1 MDTQDSFSGAL
12 DSNLGLYDD
21 AATSNFEARLA
32 TSDSMDVEPE
42 VASTSV
48 RIHATFGMEEEDT
61 EPSIDKD
68 AYEDDEDD
76 DEDVLEDDL
85 SLLMRSWVN
94 ERSSP
99 EILEYEGA
107 TIENL
112 MELVDFQT
120 QKMATQQAALAN
132 ILKMDVDRVKYLVR
146 SYLRTRLSKIEE
158 HARHY
163 IKETM
168 YRERLSQNELE
179 YAKGYVELDERHVRR
194 SFLDQLPPHL
204 RGLEDVTAEGLE
216 MVSKPD
222 LDAAAFCRVRATVGE
237 FQFEPSEAPIVMRRN
252 NIFITRYSIIRN
264 LLEDGKVELI

>member
-12 DSNLGLYDD
+12 NSNLGLYDD
-21 AATSNFEARLA
+21 AERSDFEARLA
-32 TSDSMDVEPE
+32 SDSMDVEPE
-42 VASTSV
+42 GAHTSV
-48 RIHATFGMEEEDT
+48 KIHATFGTQDEET
-61 EPSIDKD
+61 D
-68 AYEDDEDD
+68 AEHGIANDAHEDD
-76 DEDVLEDDL
+76 DEDDVMEDDL
-85 SLLMRSWVN
+85 SILMRSWVN

-99 EILEYEGA
+99 ELLEYEGA

-120 QKMATQQAALAN
+120 QKMATQPAALAN

-163 IKETM
+163 TKEAL

-179 YAKGYVELDERHVRR
+179 YAKGYVELEERHVRR

-204 RGLEDVTAEGLE
+204 RGLEDVAAEGLA
-216 MVSKPD
+216 MISKPD
-222 LDAAAFCRVRATVGE
+222 LDAAIFCRVRATVGE
-237 FQFEPSEAPIVMRRN
+237 FQFEPSEAPIVMKRN

>member
-1 MDTQDSFSGAL
+1 MDTQDSLSGGL
-12 DSNLGLYDD
+12 DSNLGLYDAD
-21 AATSNFEARLA
+21 ASNFDARLA
-32 TSDSMDVEPE
+32 SDSMDVEDGGG
-42 VASTSV
+42 ARSSTRVDGNFGADDSDQAL
-48 RIHATFGMEEEDT
+48 ATG
-61 EPSIDKD
+61 
-68 AYEDDEDD
+68 DEDEGDGD
-76 DEDVLEDDL
+76 DGDAATDDDL
-85 SLLMRSWVN
+85 SVLMRAWVN

-107 TIENL
+107 AMENL

-120 QKMATQQAALAN
+120 QKMATQPSALGN
-132 ILKMDVDRVKYLVR
+132 ILKMDADRVKYLVR

-163 IKETM
+163 IKDVQ

-179 YAKGYVELDERHVRR
+179 YAKGYVELEERHARR

-204 RGLEDVTAEGLE
+204 RGLDDVTADGLE

-222 LDAAAFCRVRATVGE
+222 LEAAVFCRVRSTVGE
-237 FQFEPSEAPIVMRRN
+237 FQFEASEAPIVMKRN

-264 LLEDGKVELI
+264 LLEDGK

>member
-12 DSNLGLYDD
+12 DSNLGLYDAD
-21 AATSNFEARLA
+21 SSNFEARLA
-32 TSDSMDVEPE
+32 ASDSMDVEPQ
-42 VASTSV
+42 APSTSV
-48 RIHATFGMEEEDT
+48 RIHTTFGAEEEEEPALDQEEEEED
-61 EPSIDKD
+61 
-68 AYEDDEDD
+68 
-76 DEDVLEDDL
+76 DVEEDDL
-85 SLLMRSWVN
+85 SLLLRAWVN

-107 TIENL
+107 TLENL

-163 IKETM
+163 VKDTM

-179 YAKGYVELDERHVRR
+179 YAKGYVELEERHVRR

-204 RGLEDVTAEGLE
+204 RGLEDVAAEGLE

-222 LDAAAFCRVRATVGE
+222 LDAAVFCRVRTTVGE

-264 LLEDGKVELI
+264 LLEDDKVELI

>member
-32 TSDSMDVEPE
+32 ASDSMDVEPE

-48 RIHATFGMEEEDT
+48 RIHATFGMEEDDT
-61 EPSIDKD
+61 EPGIDKD
-68 AYEDDEDD
+68 AHEDDEDD

-132 ILKMDVDRVKYLVR
+132 ILKMDVDRVKY
-146 SYLRTRLSKIEE
+146 
-158 HARHY
+158 
-163 IKETM
+163 
-168 YRERLSQNELE
+168 
-179 YAKGYVELDERHVRR
+179 VELDERHVRR

-222 LDAAAFCRVRATVGE
+222 LDAAVFCRVRATVGE
-237 FQFEPSEAPIVMRRN
+237 FQFEP
-252 NIFITRYSIIRN
+252 RN

>member
-21 AATSNFEARLA
+21 ADTSNFEARLA
-32 TSDSMDVEPE
+32 ASDSMDVEPE

-48 RIHATFGMEEEDT
+48 RIHTTFGAEEDDA
-61 EPSIDKD
+61 ELNIDKE
-68 AYEDDEDD
+68 ADEDEGD
-76 DEDVLEDDL
+76 DEDVAEDDL
-85 SLLMRSWVN
+85 SVLMRSWVN

-120 QKMATQQAALAN
+120 QKMATQQAAIAN

-163 IKETM
+163 IKDPI

-179 YAKGYVELDERHVRR
+179 YAKGFVELEERHVRR

-204 RGLEDVTAEGLE
+204 RGLEDVAAEGLE

-222 LDAAAFCRVRATVGE
+222 LDAAVFCRVRATVGE
-237 FQFEPSEAPIVMRRN
+237 FQFEP
-252 NIFITRYSIIRN
+252 
-264 LLEDGKVELI
+264 